1 MKLLRINQVVNLTRI
16 SKTTI
21 YQHMSEGHFPQCI
34 KFGAK
39 ATRWL
44 EDDVVAWVEAQRKE
58 RLELHISNLNKSR
71 YLINSVFK

>member
-1 MKLLRINQVVNLTRI
+1 
-16 SKTTI
+16 
-21 YQHMSEGHFPQCI
+21 MSEGHFPQCI

-58 RLELHISNLNKSR
+58 RLELNISDLKTSY
-71 YLINSVFK
+71 YLINTIFK